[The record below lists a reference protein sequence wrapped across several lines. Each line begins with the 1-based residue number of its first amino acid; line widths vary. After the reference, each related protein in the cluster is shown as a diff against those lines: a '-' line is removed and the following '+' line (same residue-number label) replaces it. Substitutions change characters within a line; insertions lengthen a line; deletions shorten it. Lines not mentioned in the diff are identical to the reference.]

1 MYPLLQLQLI
11 NIELPSGECVY
22 AGQTLQSAS
31 DFAAIVVE
39 YLPAP
44 QLVHDP
50 LPLPVLYVPAVHAAQ
65 PPAPSLVKPALQI
78 QSEAAVLPGSASE
91 FAVHAEQVLSAVAAL
106 ADEYLPAPQSVHT
119 TAASTAENLP
129 TPQSSQ
135 PSSP

>member
-78 QSEAAVLPGSASE
+78 QSEAASLPAGASE
-91 FAVHAEQVLSAVAAL
+91 LEGHTEHGARAL
-106 ADEYLPAPQSVHT
+106 GRR
-119 TAASTAENLP
+119 P
-129 TPQSSQ
+129 TCG
-135 PSSP
+135 